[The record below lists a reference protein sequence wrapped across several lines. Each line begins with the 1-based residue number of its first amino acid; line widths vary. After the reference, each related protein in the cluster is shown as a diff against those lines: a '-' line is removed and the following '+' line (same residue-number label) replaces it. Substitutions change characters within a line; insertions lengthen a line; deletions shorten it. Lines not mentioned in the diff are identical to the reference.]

1 MLRDP
6 KRRGMTDWAT
16 GEGERERPRGVV
28 VRSLGV
34 TLQGDDKCLAGIP
47 IDARGRDIVFPA
59 DGAIKLT

>member
-1 MLRDP
+1 
-6 KRRGMTDWAT
+6 MTDWAT
-16 GEGERERPRGVV
+16 GEGERGRPRGVV